1 MYNTLIDRVEY
12 YLVINNDEARKN
24 MRRFIASLIATC
36 LIAILPLTSFSS
48 NAWAYNQ
55 TQLDLLKSGVEQWNN
70 WNLHGGRGS
79 QDIDLTGADLSGL
92 NLTDAF
98 LRFSDLS
105 GANLAGTN
113 LHDADLISVKLNNA
127 NLTGADLTKASFSD
141 TDFGGANL
149 TGANLSGY
157 HYVGDFINFQGANLT
172 DANLDSDDLKGCDS
186 STFDKYRS
194 KYRSFDRYRCQID
207 YPHQKKGVSFYQA
220 IYNENTQFPDQV
232 NPEVAVVD
240 AKFGVAKNP
249 KCDDLNDR
257 YNRYNPECYDY

>member
-1 MYNTLIDRVEY
+1 
-12 YLVINNDEARKN
+12 

-157 HYVGDFINFQGANLT
+157 HYVDDFINFQGANLT
-172 DANLDSDDLKGCDS
+172 DANLDSEDLKGCDS
-186 STFDKYRS
+186 SIYTS
-194 KYRSFDRYRCQID
+194 DRYDRYDRYHRYDRYDRFDNYRCETR
-207 YPHQKKGVSFYQA
+207 YPGEKKGVSFYQA
-220 IYNENTQFPDQV
+220 IYNENTQFPFSV
-232 NPEVAVVD
+232 NPELAVA
-240 AKFGVAKNP
+240 KEPKNP
-249 KCDDLNDR
+249 KCDSR
-257 YNRYNPECYDY
+257 YNRYDPECYPN

>member
-1 MYNTLIDRVEY
+1 LYNTLIDRVEY

-36 LIAILPLTSFSS
+36 LIAILSLTSFSS

-172 DANLDSDDLKGCDS
+172 DANLDSEDLKGCDS
-186 STFDKYRS
+186 SIYTSDRYDRYHRYDKYDR
-194 KYRSFDRYRCQID
+194 FDNYRCETR
-207 YPHQKKGVSFYQA
+207 YPGEKKGVSFYQA
-220 IYNENTQFPDQV
+220 IYNENTQFPSSV
-232 NPEVAVVD
+232 NPELAVA
-240 AKFGVAKNP
+240 KEPKNP
-249 KCDDLNDR
+249 KCDSR
-257 YNRYNPECYDY
+257 YNRYDPECYAN

>member
-1 MYNTLIDRVEY
+1 
-12 YLVINNDEARKN
+12 
-24 MRRFIASLIATC
+24 MRRFITSLIATF
-36 LIAILPLTSFSS
+36 LVALLSLTSFSS

-157 HYVGDFINFQGANLT
+157 HYVSDFINFQGANLT
-172 DANLDSDDLKGCDS
+172 DANLDSRDLKGCDS
-186 STFDKYRS
+186 SIYDSYDRYDSFDKYRCET
-194 KYRSFDRYRCQID
+194 RY
-207 YPHQKKGVSFYQA
+207 PGQKKGVSFYQA
-220 IYNENTQFPDQV
+220 IYNENTQFPSSV
-232 NPEVAVVD
+232 NPKLA
-240 AKFGVAKNP
+240 VAKEPKNP
-249 KCDDLNDR
+249 NCDSR
-257 YNRYNPECYDY
+257 YNRYDPECYAN